1 MFQENNIYQY
11 EFFKEIDSICVILC
25 TDEPKYTDE
34 DSHFIHIPR
43 QLFIELTNKSNI
55 NSLCFEITNPTD
67 PLTKIFIKKI
77 EPAIGDF
84 DKYIWLP
91 NWICTKL
98 QIQSFG
104 DKINFVPIA
113 NPKEIKRIKI
123 QGSSSSYVKTNIKK
137 LLESKLEQFRCIN
150 LNENFHIGDVV
161 FEVKELITKSDEK
174 VRFGTMSNEIEIDF
188 EMPEDIKLLENK
200 KKYIKVIINNKI
212 NQKIDERLDKN
223 SKNNQNKTEKKKGIF
238 NFSKL
243 IDEKKLSDN
252 IPNPNEIV
260 NLDEIVNEITIKI
273 NSQDNKFDNIS
284 NPDNIILTEN
294 DIPIITEII
303 EEGKNIL
310 SKMAE
315 ECKLKNN
322 KCEDCCD
329 SNKEKLT
336 EKHTDKDKDK
346 DNHNMSNELFNSIP
360 YRLNDSLE
368 IEPKLS
374 KEQIRKL
381 RLEKFK

>member
-1 MFQENNIYQY
+1 MFQEYNIYQY
-11 EFFKEIDSICVILC
+11 EYFKEIDSVCVVLC

-43 QLFIELTNKSNI
+43 QLFIELTNKTNI

-77 EPAIGDF
+77 EPSIGDLE
-84 DKYIWLP
+84 KYIWLP
-91 NWICTKL
+91 NWICNKL
-98 QIQSFG
+98 KIQSFG

-123 QGSSSSYVKTNIKK
+123 QGSSSSYVKSDIKK

-150 LNENFHIGDVV
+150 LNENFHIGDVI
-161 FEVKELITKSDEK
+161 FDVKELISKSDEK
-174 VRFGTMSNEIEIDF
+174 VRFGIISNEVEIDF
-188 EMPEDIKLLENK
+188 EMPEDLKLLENK
-200 KKYIKVIINNKI
+200 KKYIKSIINNKI

-223 SKNNQNKTEKKKGIF
+223 LKNNQNKTEKKKGIF

-243 IDEKKLSDN
+243 LDEKKLSEN
-252 IPNPNEIV
+252 ITNPNEIV
-260 NLDEIVNEITIKI
+260 NLDEILNEITIKI
-273 NSQDNKFDNIS
+273 NSQDNKFDKIENIP
-284 NPDNIILTEN
+284 NPDNITLTDK
-294 DIPIITEII
+294 DIQLITEII
-303 EEGKNIL
+303 EQGKNIL

-315 ECKLKNN
+315 ECKLNNN
-322 KCEDCCD
+322 KCDDSCD
-329 SNKEKLT
+329 SNIEKNKEK
-336 EKHTDKDKDK
+336 
-346 DNHNMSNELFNSIP
+346 DNQNISNELFNSIP
-360 YRLNDSLE
+360 YKLNDSLE

-374 KEQIRKL
+374 IEQIRKL